1 MPGRAAIGYQ
11 SGGTEETR
19 DRQERDRMAND
30 QLLEEHRRTWKGF
43 VRLITYSAAATVIT
57 LALMAIFLL

>member
-1 MPGRAAIGYQ
+1 
-11 SGGTEETR
+11 
-19 DRQERDRMAND
+19 MAND

-57 LALMAIFLL
+57 RALMAIFLL